1 MTPAVKEAPKEKQT
15 DRLNRR
21 CAYMIHAAIF
31 NDSPALNRSSHP
43 AAALSTED
51 VPLPAATPDN
61 ADQNHSIAIDFK
73 P

>member
-1 MTPAVKEAPKEKQT
+1 MTPDVKEATKEKQT

-21 CAYMIHAAIF
+21 SAYMIHAAIF
-31 NDSPALNRSSHP
+31 NDSPALDRSSHP
-43 AAALSTED
+43 ASALSSED
-51 VPLPAATPDN
+51 VSLPAAMPDN